1 MYLRDDPAN
10 PQNMDDVDQLEEVA
24 SILARGILRLYRR
37 RTPHLPVVQD
47 SPESSPSSLD
57 LPGTLRPDRPA
68 G

>member
-10 PQNMDDVDQLEEVA
+10 PQNMDGTERLEEVA
-24 SILARGILRLYRR
+24 SLFARGILRFHRR

-47 SPESSPSSLD
+47 SPESSPTCLD
-57 LPGTLRPDRPA
+57 FSAASRPDCPA